1 MSHHNPALT
10 HFIDEGQLEARTGI
24 SRRNWERKR
33 IRGDGP
39 PFVKI
44 GRLVR
49 YPVAELDAWLAAHL
63 RHSTSDPGPEGRPAA

>member
-1 MSHHNPALT
+1 MRHDNSGSP
-10 HFIDEGQLEARTGI
+10 HFIDEAQLEARTGI

-49 YPVAELDAWLAAHL
+49 YPVSELDAWLAAHL
-63 RHSTSDPGPEGRPAA
+63 RHSTSDPGPDERVRP